1 MKKIF
6 KLICLLVAL
15 SGQISAK
22 VIEESQREMHRKL
35 GKSNFFVNLER
46 KLRNESSSD
55 DEDRVPL
62 FGAEYMGK
70 TPLNFSKTESNL
82 RKELESYLK
91 NNDNMINKNSRE
103 NALLV
108 YISNVMFMEREKE
121 EKGSGN
127 RERRMNLVPNGI
139 FTQENSSVSLK
150 NVKKADGERRLKQIR
165 KPNLELSETI
175 DDSAVDKLN
184 RNLNMFELAKQGKLF
199 DLDEQDMY
207 DIGND
212 DITKFHGVNVKDKW
226 NI

>member
-55 DEDRVPL
+55 EDRVPL

-70 TPLNFSKTESNL
+70 TPLNFSKTEANL

-91 NNDNMINKNSRE
+91 NNDSTINKKSRE

-108 YISNVMFMEREKE
+108 YISNVMFIERNKE
-121 EKGSGN
+121 GKGSG
-127 RERRMNLVPNGI
+127 REERRMNLVPNGI
-139 FTQENSSVSLK
+139 FTPENSSVSLK
-150 NVKKADGERRLKQIR
+150 NVKKADGERRLKQVR
-165 KPNLELSETI
+165 KPDLELSETLE
-175 DDSAVDKLN
+175 DSAVDKLHK
-184 RNLNMFELAKQGKLF
+184 NLNMFELAKEGKLF
-199 DLDEQDMY
+199 EIDEQDMY